1 MITVSAN
8 VRLWSPLLS
17 DALGIGRER
26 QYVVGRVE
34 SSYVSHGIHVTA
46 AHDWLTGKA

>member
-1 MITVSAN
+1 MVSAN
-8 VRLWSPLLS
+8 VRLWQSSLS

-26 QYVVGRVE
+26 QYVVGRVA
-34 SSYVSHGIHVTA
+34 SSYVSHGIRVTS

>member
-1 MITVSAN
+1 MAITN
-8 VRLWSPLLS
+8 VGLWSPPLS

-26 QYVVGRVE
+26 QYVVGRVA
-34 SSYVSHGIHVTA
+34 SSYVSHGIRVTS